1 MDAAAAFQRRQVR
14 AETLPL
20 VVALSHGC
28 RCCFRFPRAMFAQSK
43 PGFGRAALG
52 PAGAVDNCSAK
63 TLRKR
68 LQTRGPIR
76 LSSGRC
82 VREANAFQL
91 FHSFFNPEYLGTSI
105 G

>member
-1 MDAAAAFQRRQVR
+1 MDAAAAFHRRQVR

-28 RCCFRFPRAMFAQSK
+28 RCCFRFPRATFAQSK

-63 TLRKR
+63 TPHKR
-68 LQTRGPIR
+68 LQTRGPVR
-76 LSSGRC
+76 PSSDQC
-82 VREANAFQL
+82 ATEANAFQL
-91 FHSFFNPEYLGTSI
+91 FHSFFNPEYLGTNI